1 MPTFITVNTRQEQW
15 KESLWAQ
22 VEGKVTYLVEPDKQ
36 VLDFLRDMQHSFILV
51 DPQHFGE
58 VKAVSYDG
66 PLFTSAIQMAGD
78 MYVNNEAA
86 ADGDTIFIGG
96 FKVDI
101 DMLGA
106 MAILSQEGPF
116 LSERIDIIDAVDTG
130 AFFTEWNPSAV
141 DNNTLLLVDA
151 DIADTKILGAMAA
164 DFKTPL
170 ADKVSMMATW
180 LVGGEAPQ
188 QFKAQ
193 LLKERELLLQAK
205 TEILHGVKVVTC
217 ESAGVSSLIY
227 QDTEV
232 SGKGVPFGI
241 AFNPNFRGQ
250 GAKYSILQFKNEYLD
265 APSLFNRLNELEQ
278 AEGHSSMSSS
288 KGTWGGNAA
297 LGIGGSPLGTTLTAD
312 VVASE
317 LVKFLTEKGRKYL
330 M

>member
-1 MPTFITVNTRQEQW
+1 MATFLTVNTRTPDW
-15 KESLWAQ
+15 KETLWAQ

-36 VLDFLRDMQHSFILV
+36 VLDFLRDMQHVFVLV

-58 VKAVSYDG
+58 GDY
-66 PLFTSAIQMAGD
+66 TSAIKAVQF
-78 MYVNNEAA
+78 NEQDPNA
-86 ADGDTIFIGG
+86 IFIGG

-106 MAILSQEGPF
+106 MALLSNEGPF
-116 LSERIDIIDAVDTG
+116 LEERIDVVDAVDTG
-130 AFFTEWNPSAV
+130 AFFGEWNPSAV
-141 DNNTLLLVDA
+141 DNNTLLLVDVE
-151 DIADTKILGAMAA
+151 IADTKILGAMSA
-164 DFKTPL
+164 DFNTPL
-170 ADKVSMMATW
+170 ADKVALMATW
-180 LVGGEAPQ
+180 LAGGEAPS

-217 ESAGVSSLIY
+217 DSAGVSSLLY

-265 APSLFNRLNELEQ
+265 ASKLFNRLNELEQ
-278 AEGHSSMSSS
+278 TEGHSSMSSS
-288 KGTWGGNAA
+288 KGTWGGNPT
-297 LGIGGSPLGTTLTAD
+297 LGIGGSPIGTTLSAD
-312 VVASE
+312 VVATE
-317 LVKFLTEKGRKYL
+317 LVNFLTPKGREYL
-330 M
+330 I

>member
-1 MPTFITVNTRQEQW
+1 MATFLTVNTRTPDW
-15 KESLWAQ
+15 KETLWAQ

-36 VLDFLRDMQHSFILV
+36 VLDFLRDMQHVFVLV

-58 VKAVSYDG
+58 GDY
-66 PLFTSAIQMAGD
+66 TSAIKAVQFIEQDPNA
-78 MYVNNEAA
+78 
-86 ADGDTIFIGG
+86 IFIGG

-106 MAILSQEGPF
+106 MALLSNEGPF
-116 LSERIDIIDAVDTG
+116 LEERIDVVDAVDTG
-130 AFFTEWNPSAV
+130 AFFGEWNPSAV
-141 DNNTLLLVDA
+141 DNNTLLLIDVE
-151 DIADTKILGAMAA
+151 IADTKILGAMAS
-164 DFKTPL
+164 DFKLPL
-170 ADKVSMMATW
+170 GDKVALMATW
-180 LVGGEAPQ
+180 LAGGEAPS

-217 ESAGVSSLIY
+217 DSAGVSSLIY

-232 SGKGVPFGI
+232 TGKGVPFGI

-288 KGTWGGNAA
+288 KGTWGGNPT
-297 LGIGGSPLGTTLTAD
+297 LGIGGSPIGTTLSAD
-312 VVASE
+312 VVATE
-317 LVKFLTEKGRKYL
+317 LVNFLTPKGREYL
-330 M
+330 I

>member
-1 MPTFITVNTRQEQW
+1 MATFLTVNTRTPDW
-15 KESLWAQ
+15 KETLWAQ

-36 VLDFLRDMQHSFILV
+36 VLDFLRDMQHVFVLV

-58 VKAVSYDG
+58 GDY
-66 PLFTSAIQMAGD
+66 TSAIKAVQF
-78 MYVNNEAA
+78 NEQDPNA
-86 ADGDTIFIGG
+86 IFIGG

-106 MAILSQEGPF
+106 MALLSNEGPF
-116 LSERIDIIDAVDTG
+116 LEERIDVVDAVDTG
-130 AFFTEWNPSAV
+130 AFFGEWNPSAV
-141 DNNTLLLVDA
+141 DNNTLLLIDVE
-151 DIADTKILGAMAA
+151 IADTKILGAMSA
-164 DFKTPL
+164 DFKLPL
-170 ADKVSMMATW
+170 GDKVALMATW
-180 LVGGEAPQ
+180 LAGGEAPS

-217 ESAGVSSLIY
+217 DSAGVSSLLY

-265 APSLFNRLNELEQ
+265 ASKLFNRLNELEQ
-278 AEGHSSMSSS
+278 TEGHSSMSSS
-288 KGTWGGNAA
+288 KGTWGGNPT
-297 LGIGGSPLGTTLTAD
+297 LGIGGSPIGTTLSAD
-312 VVASE
+312 VVATE
-317 LVKFLTEKGRKYL
+317 LVNFLTPKGREYL
-330 M
+330 I